1 MSRESWRQVNITL
14 SLRCGAQRKQ
24 NPPRTARVGPRIDGS
39 SASGVFPGTQFSATS
54 GHRSGPG
61 LPNCSNKA
69 NFAAINS
76 GHVGRV
82 TDQRA
87 SSAGDLLS
95 RLQQK
100 VQALQGDPEEQQEET
115 DVGLVIVL
123 SIVSG
128 RIADVEGFRRIA
140 CVEAYRVE
148 PHEHRPDKFKH
159 DWRKP

>member
-1 MSRESWRQVNITL
+1 MERKGSRISRARRELGLESTEAAPAACSLALNSALQAATEAGRAFQIVATRQT
-14 SLRCGAQRKQ
+14 SL
-24 NPPRTARVGPRIDGS
+24 PS
-39 SASGVFPGTQFSATS
+39 TQA
-54 GHRSGPG
+54 
-61 LPNCSNKA
+61 
-69 NFAAINS
+69 
-76 GHVGRV
+76 HVGRV
-82 TDQRA
+82 TNQRA
-87 SSAGDLLS
+87 SSAGDLSS

-115 DVGLVIVL
+115 DVGLVIVPR
-123 SIVSG
+123 IVSG

>member
-1 MSRESWRQVNITL
+1 M
-14 SLRCGAQRKQ
+14 Q
-24 NPPRTARVGPRIDGS
+24 NPPRTARGSRIDGS
-39 SASGVFPGTQFSATS
+39 SASGVFPGTQFSATG

-115 DVGLVIVL
+115 DVELVIVR

>member
-24 NPPRTARVGPRIDGS
+24 NPPRTARVESGIDGS
-39 SASGVFPGTQFSATS
+39 SASGVFPSTQFSATG
-54 GHRSGPG
+54 GHGSGPG

-115 DVGLVIVL
+115 DVGLVIVPPH
-123 SIVSG
+123 
-128 RIADVEGFRRIA
+128 RIRAHRR
-140 CVEAYRVE
+140 C
-148 PHEHRPDKFKH
+148 
-159 DWRKP
+159 

>member
-1 MSRESWRQVNITL
+1 MERKGSRIRRTRREGLESTEAAPAAC
-14 SLRCGAQRKQ
+14 SLAL
-24 NPPRTARVGPRIDGS
+24 N
-39 SASGVFPGTQFSATS
+39 SALQAATEA
-54 GHRSGPG
+54 GRA